1 MGALAIFAA
10 QILRSPRRPP
20 LQRTR
25 SSVTE
30 FMKLRKN
37 KRALKRLQSRNHGF
51 AVAVPAKLIVI
62 DLLAVFAKVVFDCL
76 EKTISRL
83 ETSQG
88 KFPPLCSDCDCHCI
102 ITIRTLRT
110 MPTEF
115 FVSRNI

>member
-1 MGALAIFAA
+1 MGA
-10 QILRSPRRPP
+10 
-20 LQRTR
+20 TK
-25 SSVTE
+25 
-30 FMKLRKN
+30 FMRLRK
-37 KRALKRLQSRNHGF
+37 KRGLKPPQPRNQSF

-76 EKTISRL
+76 EKTVSRL

-115 FVSRNI
+115 FASRNI